1 MKSSWLSAAV
11 GSVTL
16 MISVGAYAASPTPP
30 PFNWTGFYVG
40 LNAGGFGG
48 NANANTST
56 SCTPA
61 GCFFGD
67 ATNTNFFNSV
77 GSQRDNPSGFIG
89 GGQVGFNW
97 QSGNLV
103 AGLETD
109 FQSFKQNGRGSVT
122 GIVPS
127 GPVAGLPFT
136 ISQSFSTDWLWTLRP
151 RLGVAAN
158 NWLFYATGGLAVTE
172 VNANWLYSDPFNDS
186 EAASISRMRTG
197 WAIGAGV
204 EYAVLNGWSFKAEYL
219 HLDFGT
225 TQITT
230 NNLLD
235 SGVPDLGQP
244 FLHSISLTSEV
255 FRVGVNY
262 RLGGR

>member
-1 MKSSWLSAAV
+1 MLSVAAF
-11 GSVTL
+11 
-16 MISVGAYAASPTPP
+16 AASPTPS
-30 PFNWTGFYVG
+30 PFSWTGFYIG
-40 LNAGGFGG
+40 LNAGGVAG
-48 NANANTST
+48 NANANTSA
-56 SCTPA
+56 SCVPGACYFADTI
-61 GCFFGD
+61 
-67 ATNTNFFNSV
+67 NTNFFNSV
-77 GSQRDNPSGFIG
+77 GSQRDSASGFIG

-109 FQSFKQNGRGSVT
+109 FQSFKQNGRGSAS
-122 GIVPS
+122 GIMPS
-127 GPVAGLPFT
+127 GLEAGNPFT
-136 ISQSFSTDWLWTLRP
+136 ISHTISTDWLWTLRP
-151 RLGVAAN
+151 RLGLAAN

-172 VNANWLYSDPFNDS
+172 VNASWLFSDPFNDS
-186 EAASISRMRTG
+186 EAASSSRVKAG

-204 EYAVLNGWSFKAEYL
+204 EYAVLNGWSLKAEYL

-235 SGVPDLGQP
+235 GGAPDPVQP
-244 FLHSISLTSEV
+244 FLHSVSLTSEV

-262 RLGGR
+262 RLGGP